1 MLKNL
6 RAIRQERH
14 MTQQQVANH
23 LGITRQALSNYENG
37 TREPEYDL
45 LCRLAELLRCPVS
58 RLLGFSGA
66 YESAGARIPILGTV
80 KGGFNRLA
88 DQEFE
93 GYEVADVASPDE
105 YFFLRVTG
113 DSMAPQIM
121 EGDLALIHLQEDVE
135 NGEVAVVMIENQLSS
150 LKRVLKQ
157 AGGILLQPF
166 NTSYPA
172 QFFPTEAL
180 YKIRILGKLV
190 KTMRRW

>member
-45 LCRLAELLRCPVS
+45 LCRLAELLRCPVG

-105 YFFLRVTG
+105 YFFLCVTG
-113 DSMAPQIM
+113 DSMAPQIQA
-121 EGDLALIHLQEDVE
+121 GDLALVHSQETCRA
-135 NGEVAVVMIENQLSS
+135 GRSASCSWRTTRRRSS
-150 LKRVLKQ
+150 ASSSR
-157 AGGILLQPF
+157 AG
-166 NTSYPA
+166 A
-172 QFFPTEAL
+172 
-180 YKIRILGKLV
+180 
-190 KTMRRW
+190 

>member
-37 TREPEYDL
+37 TPRAGVRPAL
-45 LCRLAELLRCPVS
+45 PPGRAAALPVS

-93 GYEVADVASPDE
+93 GYEVADG
-105 YFFLRVTG
+105 R
-113 DSMAPQIM
+113 
-121 EGDLALIHLQEDVE
+121 LA
-135 NGEVAVVMIENQLSS
+135 
-150 LKRVLKQ
+150 RR
-157 AGGILLQPF
+157 ILL
-166 NTSYPA
+166 PA
-172 QFFPTEAL
+172 
-180 YKIRILGKLV
+180 RH
-190 KTMRRW
+190 R

>member
-45 LCRLAELLRCPVS
+45 LCRLAELLRCPVG

-93 GYEVADVASPDE
+93 GSRPGTSPWSTARRPCRAGRSASCSW
-105 YFFLRVTG
+105 RTTRRR
-113 DSMAPQIM
+113 
-121 EGDLALIHLQEDVE
+121 
-135 NGEVAVVMIENQLSS
+135 SS
-150 LKRVLKQ
+150 ASSSP
-157 AGGILLQPF
+157 AG
-166 NTSYPA
+166 A
-172 QFFPTEAL
+172 
-180 YKIRILGKLV
+180 
-190 KTMRRW
+190 

>member
-45 LCRLAELLRCPVS
+45 LCRLAELLRCPVG

-80 KGGFNRLA
+80 MGGFNRLA

-113 DSMAPQIM
+113 DSMAPQIQA
-121 EGDLALIHLQEDVE
+121 GDLALVHSQETLQSGEIGVVLLEDDE
-135 NGEVAVVMIENQLSS
+135 ATI
-150 LKRVLKQ
+150 KRVVFS
-157 AGGILLQPF
+157 GRSVILQPF
-166 NTSYPA
+166 NNAYTPIA
-172 QFFPTEAL
+172 RRGDEC
-180 YKIRILGKLV
+180 RILGKV
-190 KTMRRW
+190 IRTIREW